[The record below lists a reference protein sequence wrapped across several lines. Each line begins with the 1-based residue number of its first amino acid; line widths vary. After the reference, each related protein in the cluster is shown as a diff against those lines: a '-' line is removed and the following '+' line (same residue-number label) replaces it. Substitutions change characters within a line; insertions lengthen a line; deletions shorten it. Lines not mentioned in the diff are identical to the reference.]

1 MIRVPKNLMS
11 KVVTGI
17 AYGVIGSEVVRDNLT
32 ADNARKVANMIGRG
46 ATTTGRGVK
55 SAAGRLQS
63 AVRERKK
70 EILAAKDDEESEI

>member
-32 ADNARKVANMIGRG
+32 VDNARKVANMIGRG
-46 ATTTGRGVK
+46 AATTGRNVK
-55 SAAGRLQS
+55 RAAEMLQS
-63 AVRERKK
+63 AVRDRKQ
-70 EILAAKDDEESEI
+70 EILAAKRDDESEI